1 MAGFA
6 PAVPRPSNPQE
17 FVAMRKLL
25 TALALVLFMTGLV
38 VAAEVT
44 VLKYDKDKMEVTVK
58 DGDKEVT
65 AKINDKTKVFTT
77 DKDGN
82 KTEGKVETLT
92 KRLENIDKSKNK
104 KMDLTIKDGVVTEA
118 VVRGGKKN

>member
-1 MAGFA
+1 
-6 PAVPRPSNPQE
+6 
-17 FVAMRKLL
+17 MRKLV
-25 TALALVLFMTGLV
+25 TTLAMVLFMAGLV

-44 VLKYDKDKMEVTVK
+44 VVKYDKDKMEVTVK

-65 AKINDKTKVFTT
+65 AKIGDKVKVTVV

-82 KTEGKVETLT
+82 KTEGKIENLT
-92 KRLENIDKSKNK
+92 RRLENIDKSKNK

-118 VVRGGKKN
+118 TVRGGKGK